1 MKSLFDVSKASH
13 NLGCWAFCAGES
25 PCNACARNASA
36 LRGSPLAPR
45 LCTILCSLHDLAPG
59 KGSYCAAT
67 LAEWPRETAADQQP
81 LTEHLQHQTG
91 THSAPTKWL

>member
-1 MKSLFDVSKASH
+1 MLARHLTTWD
-13 NLGCWAFCAGES
+13 AGHFVQVKVPVMHAQET
-25 PCNACARNASA
+25 SA
-36 LRGSPLAPR
+36 LRGSPR

>member
-1 MKSLFDVSKASH
+1 MLARHLTTWD
-13 NLGCWAFCAGES
+13 AGHFVQVKVPVMHAQETR
-25 PCNACARNASA
+25 AR
-36 LRGSPLAPR
+36 LRGSPR